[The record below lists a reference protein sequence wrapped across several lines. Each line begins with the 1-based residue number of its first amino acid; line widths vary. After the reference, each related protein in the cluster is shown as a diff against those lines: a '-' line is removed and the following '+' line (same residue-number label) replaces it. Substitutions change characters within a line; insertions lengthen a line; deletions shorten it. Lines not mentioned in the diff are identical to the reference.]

1 MKRKVLWTG
10 LTALFMLVLS
20 VLLIKLVDGMVQIGD
35 DIPLLLILLAAV
47 NAASGA
53 VSVKLY
59 QKGAARGKKEG
70 SRAKGS

>member
-1 MKRKVLWTG
+1 
-10 LTALFMLVLS
+10 MLVLS

-59 QKGAARGKKEG
+59 QKGAARGKK
-70 SRAKGS
+70 